1 MGTCRRR
8 HDKFFKDMY
17 EQDPNKSYYK
27 RKYLP
32 ELLELLDSMIN
43 KVDERI
49 RKSITRIEAPMPD
62 SYNKLLEDAFDNRP
76 LELKEEQLE

>member
-1 MGTCRRR
+1 MVEA
-8 HDKFFKDMY
+8 KK
-17 EQDPNKSYYK
+17 YYK
-27 RKYLP
+27 PSWAPLRVSLRWSRFRIP